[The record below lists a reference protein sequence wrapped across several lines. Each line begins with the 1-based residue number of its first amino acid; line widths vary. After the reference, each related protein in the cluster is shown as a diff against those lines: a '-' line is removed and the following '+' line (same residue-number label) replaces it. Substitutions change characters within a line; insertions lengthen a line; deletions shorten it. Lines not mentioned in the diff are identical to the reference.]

1 MCILCQQLGIDLHK
15 LDAGGFDGAAD
26 AASASWAALPA
37 NPGADAESLGSD
49 TVPGSTGTSSTLS
62 GASSVRGFINA
73 GGDQDWYAVTL
84 TAGQTYTFALSGFGV
99 GALSDAYLRLLD
111 SAGVQV
117 AFDDDSGPLANSK
130 LTFTASASGTFYV
143 SAQGYGTTTGQYLL
157 TMATG
162 TTPYAPVIAVGDV
175 ADFLTNTYWEV
186 NGSIAHHWGVST
198 ISYNVQGLSAA
209 RADLA
214 RVAFQLWSE
223 VANLTF
229 VETTGTG
236 QITLDDTQSGA
247 FSSSNYGGNGIITS
261 ATVNVDPTWYGSS
274 SAIDSYTL
282 QTFIHE
288 IGHALGLGHAG
299 PYNGS
304 ATYGVDN
311 IYANDTWQYTLMSYM
326 AESNF
331 GGVSY
336 RFTMTPMMADIL
348 AIQNLYGAP
357 TTRTGDT
364 VYGFGSTAGSM
375 YNFSTYSTA
384 PSLTIYDSGGTDT
397 LNTSGYSQNQVIN
410 LAGGT
415 FSNIG
420 GLVGNIGIYTT
431 SVIENA
437 VGGSG
442 NDTITG
448 NSVSNVLT
456 GGGGADT
463 LNGLAGDDTLD
474 GGTGNDTM
482 LGGIGNDVYYV
493 DSLSDVVT
501 ENSGE
506 GTDTIYAS
514 VNGYTL
520 AANVEIGRISLTT
533 GATLTGNALNNT
545 LYGNSGNDTLDGG
558 AGTDTVV
565 YSGLASNYQLVHN
578 ANGTWTIT
586 DLRTGSPDG
595 TDTLTNIEQIQF
607 SDTLVSLD
615 TVLSAPT
622 ISSFSNDSGT
632 AGDNITNDNT
642 LTLTGSAAAGSNV
655 SIYDGA
661 TLLGAV
667 IADGSGAWTFT
678 TGTLTDAT
686 HSFSA
691 TADDGLG
698 HISAASTVLAVTV
711 DTVAPSAPTISSYS
725 TDSGTVGDGVT
736 NDNTLTFTGTAA
748 AGATVSVYDGATF
761 LGTAI
766 ATGSGAWTFTTGALT
781 DATHSFSATASD
793 AAGNVSAAS
802 SVLAVTVDTVA
813 PSAPT
818 ISTYSSD
825 SGIAGDGITND
836 NTLTVIGAATA
847 GSTVSIYDGA
857 TLLGSAIANG
867 TGGWSFTT
875 GALAD
880 ATHSFTAR
888 ASDAAGNA
896 SAASAAL
903 SVTIDTVAPG
913 APAIVSFST
922 DSGTVGDRITN
933 DNTLTLTGTAAAS
946 STLSIY
952 DGATLLGTTASNG
965 AGAWSFTTGVLSD
978 ATHSLTATATDSA
991 ANVSAAS
998 AALTVTIDTVAP
1010 GAPTISSYSTD
1021 SAVVGDGITND
1032 NTLTL
1037 VGTAAAGSAISVYDG
1052 ATLLG
1057 TAAAN
1062 GAGAWTFT
1070 TGALADGAH
1079 SLTATASDVAG
1090 NSAMSG
1096 ALAVTIDTAAPGV
1109 PTIASFS
1116 TDSGTVGD
1124 SVTNDN
1130 TLTLT
1135 GAAAAGSTVSI
1146 YDGATLLGNAMANG
1160 VGAWSFTTGA
1170 LTDATHALTARAT
1183 DAAGNV
1189 SAASAALNVTIDTAA
1204 PVSPT
1209 IGAAVVNSFGI
1220 SGSAVTLTG
1229 TAEGSA
1235 IVNVY
1240 GMDLVKGSG
1249 ATLLGTMTAAPD
1261 GAWSFATGSLSGT
1274 VLRFTATASDAAGN
1288 LSSSSALFNLVV
1300 IDSSPTGGSADAADV
1315 APVDQSFSLVSD
1327 AGWSEIGKTEPAYD
1341 GHDVNIDE
1349 IHQASLMPGGA
1360 FLLV

>member
-15 LDAGGFDGAAD
+15 LDAGGFDGATD
-26 AASASWAALPA
+26 GASASWAALPGD
-37 NPGADAESLGSD
+37 PGADAESSGSD

-73 GGDQDWYAVTL
+73 SGDQDWYAVTL
-84 TAGQTYTFALSGFGV
+84 TAGQTYTFALSGFGA

-111 SAGVQV
+111 ASGTQV
-117 AFDDDSGPLANSK
+117 AFDDDSGPLSNSK
-130 LTFTASASGTFYV
+130 LTFTASASGTYYV

-162 TTPYAPVIAVGDV
+162 TTPYAPAIAVGDI

-186 NGSIAHHWGVST
+186 NGSTAHHWGVTT
-198 ISYNVQGLSAA
+198 ISYNVTGLSAA
-209 RADLA
+209 RADLVRA
-214 RVAFQLWSE
+214 AFQLWSE

-229 VETTGTG
+229 VETTGMG
-236 QITLDDTQSGA
+236 QITLDDTQAGA
-247 FSSSNYGGNGIITS
+247 FASSSYGSNGIITS
-261 ATVNVDPTWYGSS
+261 ATVNVEPTWYGSS

-331 GGVSY
+331 GGTSY

-357 TTRTGDT
+357 ITRTGDT

-375 YNFSTYSTA
+375 YNFATYSTA

-397 LNTSGYSQNQVIN
+397 LDASGYSQNQVIN
-410 LAGGT
+410 LAGGS

-448 NSVSNVLT
+448 NSVANVLS
-456 GGGGADT
+456 GGSGNDT
-463 LNGLAGDDTLD
+463 LNGLAGDDTLNGGTGTD
-474 GGTGNDTM
+474 TMLGGTGND
-482 LGGIGNDVYYV
+482 IYYV

-501 ENSGE
+501 ENGGE
-506 GTDTIYAS
+506 GTDTVYATVS
-514 VNGYTL
+514 GYTL
-520 AANVEIGRISLTT
+520 AANVEVGRISLTT
-533 GATLTGNALNNT
+533 GATLTGNTLDNA
-545 LYGNSGNDTLDGG
+545 LYGNSGNDGLDGG
-558 AGTDTVV
+558 SGTDTVV

-586 DLRTGSPDG
+586 DLRAGSPDG
-595 TDTLTNIEQIQF
+595 TDTLTNIEQVQF
-607 SDTLVSLD
+607 SDTLVSLN

-622 ISSFSNDSGT
+622 ISSFSTDSGI

-642 LTLTGSAAAGSNV
+642 LTLTGSAAAGSTV

-661 TLLGAV
+661 TLLGTAV
-667 IADGSGAWTFT
+667 ADGSGAWTFT
-678 TGTLTDAT
+678 TGALTDAT
-686 HSFSA
+686 NSFTA

-698 HISAASTVLAVTV
+698 HTSAASTVLSVTI
-711 DTVAPSAPTISSYS
+711 DTVAPTVPTISAYS
-725 TDSGTVGDGVT
+725 TDSGTVGDGIT

-748 AGATVSVYDGATF
+748 AGATVSVYDGAT
-761 LGTAI
+761 L
-766 ATGSGAWTFTTGALT
+766 L
-781 DATHSFSATASD
+781 
-793 AAGNVSAAS
+793 
-802 SVLAVTVDTVA
+802 
-813 PSAPT
+813 
-818 ISTYSSD
+818 
-825 SGIAGDGITND
+825 
-836 NTLTVIGAATA
+836 GAATA
-847 GSTVSIYDGA
+847 NGSGA
-857 TLLGSAIANG
+857 
-867 TGGWSFTT
+867 WSFTT

-880 ATHSFTAR
+880 ATHSLTAR
-888 ASDAAGNA
+888 ASDAAGNT

-903 SVTIDTVAPG
+903 TVTIDTAAPG
-913 APAIVSFST
+913 APTIASFST
-922 DSGTVGDRITN
+922 DSGIVGDHITS

-946 STLSIY
+946 STVSIY
-952 DGATLLGTTASNG
+952 DGATLLGTTTANG
-965 AGAWSFTTGVLSD
+965 AGAWSFTTGALSD

-998 AALTVTIDTVAP
+998 AALAVTIDTVAP
-1010 GAPTISSYSTD
+1010 GAPTINSYSTD
-1021 SAVVGDGITND
+1021 SGVAGDGITSD
-1032 NTLTL
+1032 NTLIL
-1037 VGTAAAGSAISVYDG
+1037 VGTGTAGSTISIHDG

-1057 TAAAN
+1057 TVAAN

-1070 TGALADGAH
+1070 TAALADGAH

-1090 NSAMSG
+1090 NVSAASA
-1096 ALAVTIDTAAPGV
+1096 ALAVTVDTVAPGA
-1109 PTIASFS
+1109 PSIASFS

-1124 SVTNDN
+1124 SITDDN
-1130 TLTLT
+1130 SLTLT

-1146 YDGATLLGNAMANG
+1146 YDGATLLGNATANG
-1160 VGAWSFTTGA
+1160 AGAWAFTTGTLA
-1170 LTDATHALTARAT
+1170 DATHALTARAS

-1204 PVSPT
+1204 PVAPT
-1209 IGAAVVNSFGI
+1209 IAAATVNSFGV

-1229 TAEGSA
+1229 TAEASA

-1240 GMDLVKGSG
+1240 GMELVKGSG
-1249 ATLLGTMTAAPD
+1249 ATLLGTVTAAPD
-1261 GAWSFATGSLSGT
+1261 GAWSLATGPLSGT

-1288 LSSSSALFNLVV
+1288 LSSSSALLNLMV
-1300 IDSSPTGGSADAADV
+1300 IDSSPTGGSADAGANF
-1315 APVDQSFSLVSD
+1315 APADQSFSLVSD
-1327 AGWSEIGKTEPAYD
+1327 PGWSEIGKTEPAYN
-1341 GHDVNIDE
+1341 GHDVNVDE
-1349 IHQASLMPGGA
+1349 LHHASLVPNSA